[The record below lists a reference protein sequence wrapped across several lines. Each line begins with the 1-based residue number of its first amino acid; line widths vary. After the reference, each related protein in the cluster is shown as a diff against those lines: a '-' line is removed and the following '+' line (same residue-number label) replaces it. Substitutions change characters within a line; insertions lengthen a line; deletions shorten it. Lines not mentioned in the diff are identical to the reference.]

1 LTLDLRDRLLGV
13 PRPCGAP
20 VILTKTTFRF
30 VQPKLVN
37 VFVVTGIQ
45 ALNQPKR

>member
-1 LTLDLRDRLLGV
+1 LTLDLRNRLLGI
-13 PRPCGAP
+13 PRSCGTP
-20 VILTKTTFRF
+20 VKLTKTTFCF
-30 VQPKLVN
+30 VQPKLIN